1 MARTRASRRRRA
13 SGRARGS
20 ARAPAFPRE
29 QGGVDARS
37 ASLRAPLRRRSREY
51 GHAPSFARMA
61 GSRRSGRS
69 TSARGV
75 ARTSA
80 GDRGQRR
87 PASVRRTYRVR
98 IVFAPTGAIRT
109 PRNGPS
115 RGRMRARAE
124 TDATPARRATSGSLS
139 EWWRPL
145 DGRRDVALLRWRRRS
160 RRRSRPYLTCW
171 IDHHLKKGGKRAP
184 PDGPA
189 LPPVTCGR
197 GGRTAGGQRGPTLRR
212 RLARRRGRG
221 RRGRTPR
228 GGRRG
233 RRSSL
238 RSR

>member
-1 MARTRASRRRRA
+1 MPQREAAHQPKRMRSRRRRRFVQ
-13 SGRARGS
+13 S
-20 ARAPAFPRE
+20 
-29 QGGVDARS
+29 
-37 ASLRAPLRRRSREY
+37 
-51 GHAPSFARMA
+51 
-61 GSRRSGRS
+61 RS

-80 GDRGQRR
+80 GDRDQRR

-115 RGRMRARAE
+115 RGRMRGSRRNRRGPRSPRHIWVSERVVA
-124 TDATPARRATSGSLS
+124 PARRPSRCRA
-139 EWWRPL
+139 
-145 DGRRDVALLRWRRRS
+145 VALATAVAASLASLPHVLDRPPPEKRGVSEFLR
-160 RRRSRPYLTCW
+160 T
-171 IDHHLKKGGKRAP
+171 A
-184 PDGPA
+184 PA

-212 RLARRRGRG
+212 RLARRRGRV